1 MARLSNFESLR
12 IVSILLILS
21 IHIYSQVPYREM
33 SEINQLLGH
42 FINAIGNIGVS
53 CFILISG
60 YFGIKFNA
68 YRFIQIAL
76 LTTFYTIFIHI
87 INHGWEINMALI
99 RSAFTIPLYH
109 NWFITCYLILMLL
122 SPFINKSLEH
132 ISQNKFKKFLL
143 IQFVIF
149 SIIPTLFNTPYYT
162 VLTGGGKCLV
172 YFIFIYM
179 VGRYIYFYNDI
190 QVKRL
195 KCIRNF
201 L

>member
-149 SIIPTLFNTPYYT
+149 SIIPTQKTKI
-162 VLTGGGKCLV
+162 GK
-172 YFIFIYM
+172 
-179 VGRYIYFYNDI
+179 
-190 QVKRL
+190 
-195 KCIRNF
+195 F
-201 L
+201 LLG